1 VHAAGGRVRSPL
13 ASEAVATLRS
23 RVKAKAARWGAFF
36 GRADVALD
44 MGTEAFRLAHVDRR
58 SVIEIPARVTLDARG
73 RIVAAGRRAL
83 WMEERLP
90 ENWRAV
96 RPVEMSR
103 LSHPAAA
110 RHLVRLLFAQ
120 TERRHLQKPHLWL
133 PRPSGLTPMQRQ
145 ILESFLREVPV
156 HGRTWCDGPYAA
168 AVGSGLDP
176 EAEAGLL
183 VLDLGAQRTSAT
195 ILSFGRS
202 VMEETWPEGGATW
215 TDALRTVIEDDLR
228 MRVPRPAVEM
238 VKRDGGACVVT
249 GQDRIS
255 GRVRECPLTR
265 EYVIDTLKPHM
276 TRLLERLGAML
287 TRASPALRMDVQAT
301 GAVLVGNG
309 ALLPDLRE
317 RLQEGLGLPVRSA
330 EDPGRALVRGLTR
343 LARAA
348 PPSRQIPAQSRPAE
362 VDLGAELLPLE
373 I

>member
-1 VHAAGGRVRSPL
+1 MEARV
-13 ASEAVATLRS
+13 VATLRS
-23 RVKAKAARWGAFF
+23 RVWAKAARWGAFF

-44 MGTEAFRLAHVDRR
+44 MGTEAFRLAYVDRR
-58 SVIEIPARVTLDARG
+58 SVVEIPARVTLDQRG

-120 TERRHLQKPHLWL
+120 SERRRLQKPHLWL
-133 PRPSGLTPMQRQ
+133 PRPSGLTPLQRQ
-145 ILESFLREVPV
+145 VLEAFLRDVPV
-156 HGRTWCDGPYAA
+156 RGRTWCEGPYAA

-183 VLDLGAQRTSAT
+183 VLDMGAQRTSAT
-195 ILSFGRS
+195 ILSFGRA

-228 MRVPRPAVEM
+228 MRVPRPAVELL
-238 VKRDGGACVVT
+238 KRSGDRAPTVT

-255 GRVRECPLTR
+255 GRVRECRLGP
-265 EYVIDTLKPHM
+265 EYVDKTLQPHR
-276 TRLLERLGAML
+276 TRLFDRLGAML
-287 TRASPALRMDVQAT
+287 TRATPALRMDVQTT

-309 ALLPDLRE
+309 ALLPGLRE
-317 RLQEGLGLPVRSA
+317 QLQNGLGLPVRQA
-330 EDPGRALVRGLTR
+330 GDPGRALVRGLTR

-348 PPSRQIPAQSRPAE
+348 PSRGMPARSRPAE